1 MEKIQDKKGFEETD
15 KQSQKIPKTALI
27 IETSICK
34 SKDGKWLMYK
44 TIITD
49 IKPVAYFEKVLK
61 GEQINESGLHK

>member
-1 MEKIQDKKGFEETD
+1 MENIQDKKRFEEID
-15 KQSQKIPKTALI
+15 KQSQKMQKKALI

-61 GEQINESGLHK
+61 GERIDESGSHK